1 MYEKKELDG
10 HRMIHK
16 GFKVEDPF
24 NPNNTLEG
32 NIIIGPGK
40 YYGALNIEKIND
52 HQRLSGG
59 INYATPKLEY
69 PFSKGFN
76 YKFPSESEIKT
87 FRKYDGTNVFMH
99 RYYDG
104 KGFWF
109 TLYKV
114 RLWPFLRGKFL
125 PLWNE
130 ILDKHPSI
138 PDLYEMNPD
147 LNLSGFAFE
156 MYGGRNPHLMRYSN
170 PLDAV
175 LLFAVTWA
183 GEVIPSHM
191 LESGDVPKA
200 EFIKDIANDYV
211 FNYEQDQAEFGRGL
225 TVVSNDDDDFIQFS
239 GEEGAVWYLLEKE
252 TGLWRMFKCKPAEIL
267 KIHWEASVIEQ
278 ATCQMTAQ
286 NVLETETVATVENV
300 SALLEE
306 EFSKQAIT
314 SSLIRIQKAVDIVN
328 RNAGVDRKIVKILT
342 DHADAGGGL
351 YSTFSRDSDVA
362 TLMRLLSK
370 SFAKSE
376 IRLVYQRLMLMR
388 GGK

>member
-10 HRMIHK
+10 KRMIHK
-16 GFKVEDPF
+16 AFKVEDPF
-24 NPNNTLEG
+24 NQKNTLAG

-40 YYGALNIEKIND
+40 YYGALKIDSVNEVGVYD
-52 HQRLSGG
+52 G
-59 INYATPKLEY
+59 ITFATPKLEY

-76 YKFPSESEIKT
+76 YKFPSASEIKT
-87 FRKYDGTNVFMH
+87 FRKYDGTNVFMY
-99 RYYDG
+99 RYSDPY
-104 KGFWF
+104 GFRF
-109 TLYKV
+109 TSYKV

-138 PDLYEMNPD
+138 PDLYEMNAGLD
-147 LNLSGFAFE
+147 LAGFAFE
-156 MYGGRNPHLMRYSN
+156 MYGGRNPHLIRYGN

-175 LLFAVTWA
+175 VLFAVTFT
-183 GEVIPSHM
+183 GRVIPSHM
-191 LESGDVPKA
+191 LETGDVPKA
-200 EFIKDIANDYV
+200 EFIKDVAGDYV

-225 TVVSNDDDDFIQFS
+225 SVVSEDDDDFIQFD
-239 GEEGAVWYLLEKE
+239 GEEGAVWYLREKN
-252 TGLWRMFKCKPAEIL
+252 TVTWRMFKCKPAEIL

-328 RNAGVDRKIVKILT
+328 RNAGVDRKIVEILT

-351 YSTFSRDSDVA
+351 YSTFSRDSDVP